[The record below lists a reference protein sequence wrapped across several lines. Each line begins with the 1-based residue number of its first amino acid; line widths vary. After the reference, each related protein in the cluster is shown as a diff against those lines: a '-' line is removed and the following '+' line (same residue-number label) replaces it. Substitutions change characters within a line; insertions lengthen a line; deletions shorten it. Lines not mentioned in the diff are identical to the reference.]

1 MEIET
6 LKTLLKEHS
15 FVRGLDD
22 RYVDLMVSCA
32 TNVRFQPGEYIFREG
47 GSADQFYLLRHGRA
61 TVEIYAAERGSI
73 TVMTVGEGEVLGWS
87 WLFPP
92 YRWMFD
98 ARALELTRAIAL
110 DGKCLRQKCDEDH
123 ELGYEL
129 MKRIVQVAEQRLQAA
144 RLQLLN
150 LYEVQPNSAGVR

>member
-1 MEIET
+1 
-6 LKTLLKEHS
+6 
-15 FVRGLDD
+15 
-22 RYVDLMVSCA
+22 
-32 TNVRFQPGEYIFREG
+32 
-47 GSADQFYLLRHGRA
+47 
-61 TVEIYAAERGSI
+61 
-73 TVMTVGEGEVLGWS
+73 
-87 WLFPP
+87 
-92 YRWMFD
+92 MFD